1 MFTFLHGY
9 LPEVWEAQV
18 KAGIVGDNDGIRFIQ
33 AIITDK
39 DRKFNKLAAKGG
51 ELYNILAER
60 KCPFYV
66 DRLQG
71 GVYID
76 EYPYDKKLLDE
87 YKSLLGDKF
96 WGFQMHEWVSNYRHD
111 VLNRLG
117 ELPAEEWTKDKI
129 EAFVRKKYP
138 ECKYLYLESMTAQ
151 EFADSGKPE
160 TLTDFYRN
168 ITDIY
173 KKRLKTG
180 ELIPADA
187 SLLAYN
193 FEFAVGTKRV
203 MPEVGAQ
210 TCNSRLQI
218 CYARGMS
225 RKEGRS
231 FGVYYEPWTGYDGT
245 ACCYQK
251 DKKNEWCLS
260 EEAGF
265 PYMAMHNG
273 GSSRSLQK
281 RIFLYGYLSG
291 AEFMSEEWGL
301 CNVFYD
307 WKDFELSPYG
317 KVKKEFL
324 DFVRKYDD
332 IGDKLSPVAAVLP
345 ADMPVLVNTMSLNDY
360 DLLYPDIEWRSFK
373 NVDKHIRA
381 SEEVRNLTFNPQPMV
396 GTEKFNLINSEMPDA
411 IDVLNEDES
420 LLNKYDYLIDFTGN
434 GELCKKHR
442 VCDKTEVKELLYKLL
457 PCKVEGNAHWLVNE
471 RKGGGYYLT
480 VFNHSGIET
489 SLEFGERAIP
499 EAQSVVKIT
508 FKNNAS
514 AELLEGDG
522 KMHCSGE
529 VYYLTIP
536 AGGWAFIKFGA

>member
-1 MFTFLHGY
+1 M
-9 LPEVWEAQV
+9 PKVWEAQV
-18 KAGIVGDNDGIRFIQ
+18 KAGIVGDNDGIRFVQ
-33 AIITDK
+33 AIHVEE

-60 KCPFYV
+60 KCPFYI

-71 GVYID
+71 GGYID
-76 EYPYDKKLLDE
+76 EYRYDENLLDE
-87 YKSLLGDKF
+87 YKKMLGDKF
-96 WGFQMHEWVSNYRHD
+96 WGFQMHEWISNYRSD
-111 VLNRLG
+111 ILDRLT
-117 ELPAEEWTKDKI
+117 ELPPEEWTKEKI
-129 EAFVRKKYP
+129 VDFVRKKYP
-138 ECKYLYLESMTAQ
+138 SSKYLYLEAMTAQ
-151 EFADSGKPE
+151 EFADSGKPK
-160 TLTDFYRN
+160 TLADFYRN
-168 ITDIY
+168 ITNIY
-173 KKRLKTG
+173 KKRMKTG

-225 RKEGRS
+225 RKNGRS
-231 FGVYYEPWTGYDGT
+231 FGIYYEPWTGYDGT

-251 DKKNEWCLS
+251 DKKNEWGITAS
-260 EEAGF
+260 TGF
-265 PYMAMHNG
+265 PYVATPNG

-281 RIFLYGYLSG
+281 RVFLYGYLSG
-291 AEFMSEEWGL
+291 AEFMSEEWGI
-301 CNVFYD
+301 CNVFCD

-317 KVKKEFL
+317 KVKKDFL

-345 ADMPVLVNTMSLNDY
+345 NDMPVLVNTMTLNDY
-360 DLLYPDIEWRSFK
+360 ELLYPDLEWKSFK

-381 SEEVRNLTFNPQPMV
+381 SEEVRKLLFTSQLMV
-396 GTEKFNLINSEMPDA
+396 GNEKFSLINSEMPDA

-420 LLNKYDYLIDFTGN
+420 MLAKYDYLIDLTEN
-434 GELCKKHR
+434 GELCKKYR
-442 VCDKTEVKELLYKLL
+442 VCDKKDVKELLCKIL
-457 PCKVEGNAHWLVNE
+457 PCNVEGNAHWLINE

-480 VFNHSGIET
+480 VFNHNGIET
-489 SLEFGERAIP
+489 SLEFGERAILGA
-499 EAQSVVKIT
+499 ESVVKIT
-508 FKNNAS
+508 FKNDAS

-529 VYYLTIP
+529 EYYLTIP
-536 AGGWAFIKFGA
+536 AGGWAFIRFGA